1 MTMTHGLAV
10 TSAQRRERAAIENL
24 MQLYVHDFS
33 EQWAGEARG
42 EVGDDGRFEPYPLD
56 DYWRAPDHIPLLVR
70 VDGQLAGFLL
80 VNAESHSGLTVDWNV
95 AEFFILRKHRHAGV
109 GAMAA
114 HAVFARYPGVWE
126 AAVARRNAA
135 ALAFWRKAVGG
146 CPGARE
152 IEEIDRTGPNWNG
165 PVLRFRIGDPAP

>member
-1 MTMTHGLAV
+1 MPMTHDLDVARAER
-10 TSAQRRERAAIENL
+10 TERAAIENL

-42 EVGDDGRFEPYPLD
+42 EVSDDGRFEPYPLD
-56 DYWRAPDHIPLLVR
+56 AYWREADHIPLLVR
-70 VDGQLAGFLL
+70 VGGRLAGFVL
-80 VNAESHSGLTVDWNV
+80 VDAESHSGRLLDRNV
-95 AEFFILRKHRHAGV
+95 AEFFILRKHRRAGV

-114 HAVFARYPGVWE
+114 HAVFGRYPGVWE

-152 IEEIDRTGPNWNG
+152 IEEIDRTGPDWNG
-165 PVLRFRIGDPAP
+165 PVLRFRIDSPDP